1 MATKIN
7 VRSPYFLRFTYSGL
21 SYVNLTLTIWDG
33 TEGTPSGET
42 EYTFT
47 KSVIGSND
55 YVIFEV
61 ADYIRDVIATEYGN
75 GAQTTNAV
83 WVDWS
88 ASLYDG
94 SPTPVL
100 LATQTTSSQIEDTVL
115 AVDGYG
121 YFEDGLHPNHS
132 NDLLQDNT
140 DIYYLDG
147 RDIVF
152 AVWDEGVTNVSID
165 GASVPAV
172 YWEQVSDYWDEYVA
186 TWESG
191 ATDQAIGDSTD
202 SSNKIVYVKI
212 TDTDQFADTETITIT
227 KADLSTI
234 TLTLHKVCEPKY
246 TPYKAI
252 FYNRHGAMQDL
263 WFFKRSDKTLS
274 VSGDTFK
281 RNIIDFSSTPT
292 YNTSKHQIKS
302 FNLNGIEQIKLNTGF
317 LPENFNEIIQQ
328 LILAEEVWLDNG
340 TQVLPVR
347 PVTDSLRFKQSVNDK
362 LISYEMDFEYAYDKI
377 NNIR

>member
-61 ADYIRDVIATEYGN
+61 ADYIRDVITTEYGD
-75 GAQTTNAV
+75 GDQTTNAV
-83 WVDWS
+83 WVDYS
-88 ASLYDG
+88 ATLYD
-94 SPTPVL
+94 SSDTL
-100 LATQTTSSQIEDTVL
+100 LDTVTPATSIV

-121 YFEDGLHPNHS
+121 YYEDGIHPNIS
-132 NDLLQDNT
+132 DDLLQDNT

-152 AVWDEGVTNVSID
+152 SVWDEGVTNVSID
-165 GASVPAV
+165 GVSVPAV
-172 YWEQVSDYWDEYVA
+172 RWEQVDDYWDEFVG

-191 ATDQAIGDSTD
+191 ATDQAVGDSTD
-202 SSNKIVYVKI
+202 SSAKIVYVKI
-212 TDTDQFADTETITIT
+212 TDTDLFADTETITIT
-227 KADLSTI
+227 KADTSTI

-263 WFFKRSDKTLS
+263 WFFKRSDKTLN